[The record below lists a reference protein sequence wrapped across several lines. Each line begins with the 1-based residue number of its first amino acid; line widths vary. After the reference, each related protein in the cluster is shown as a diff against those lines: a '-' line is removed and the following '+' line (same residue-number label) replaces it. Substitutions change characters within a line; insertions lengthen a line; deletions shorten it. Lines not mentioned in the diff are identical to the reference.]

1 MLRLLLALV
10 WLTAATLAQAQ
21 SCVPRYQFIHADGTR
36 GCLTALPLAE
46 DRLPGWS
53 SSVRQLVPGS
63 GFYTL
68 ASSPRSA
75 ACPRALGMAT
85 SEAAAPSSTQS
96 TVMRSQAALAECRR
110 TLAAA
115 ATPATADCDCRLLIA
130 DGLSPLTADEMR
142 AHLAPDAAA
151 TQVAAAPVAMAPPQ
165 APPRAPPAA
174 TEPPAPAA
182 SRAPVVAEAPPG
194 PATPAV
200 TAAELDAVRQ
210 QLAQLQAQLAAQRAE
225 RTPAA
230 ASGPRQ
236 RARAL
241 VIGNGRY
248 THLGVL
254 PNPTRD
260 AEAMAAKLR
269 GYGIEVDLVLDADR
283 DRLVQALA
291 AYQQRAAGSDVNILF
306 YAGHGLQVGGANYI
320 VPVDMRGEGI
330 SAAGVRLSSVSLED
344 MLEYLPAR
352 TRLVFLDAC
361 RDNPVARSLVATRS
375 VAGIGL
381 APVQGTTGTLIS
393 YATKDGAV
401 AEDGRGR
408 HSPYTTALLEHLD
421 LPLDIAVVLRRVR
434 EAVMSATGNRQQPWE
449 YGSLVGDELVL
460 SRLAR

>member
-1 MLRLLLALV
+1 MLRLVLALV

-21 SCVPRYQFIHADGTR
+21 SCVPRYQFIHADGAR

-75 ACPRALGMAT
+75 ACPRALGMAST
-85 SEAAAPSSTQS
+85 EAAAPLSAQS
-96 TVMRSQAALAECRR
+96 TVLRSQAALAECRR
-110 TLAAA
+110 KLAAA

-130 DGLSPLTADEMR
+130 DGLSPLTADELR
-142 AHLAPDAAA
+142 AHLAPDAAPP
-151 TQVAAAPVAMAPPQ
+151 QAAA

-182 SRAPVVAEAPPG
+182 SRAPAVAEAPPA

-230 ASGPRQ
+230 AAGPRQ

-291 AYQQRAAGSDVNILF
+291 AYQQRAAGSDVDILF

-352 TRLVFLDAC
+352 TRIVFLDAC

-408 HSPYTTALLEHLD
+408 HSPYTAALLEHLD